1 METWTSVIVEKRVK
15 TEDQGACLNSRD
27 LSCLGTEVY
36 HPENNSVACI
46 ERSRQKEIPWLES
59 RVEGIDLCSVHVL
72 CCFGAGEGWLLDLR
86 RQRDESA
93 WEVTNASICLNL
105 RWTTLITGIKFPG
118 EQVHGL
124 KRGFWEAIFAIIV
137 DVVTRSVPLCVS

>member
-1 METWTSVIVEKRVK
+1 MEKRVK

-46 ERSRQKEIPWLES
+46 ERPRQKEIPWLES

-105 RWTTLITGIKFPG
+105 R
-118 EQVHGL
+118 
-124 KRGFWEAIFAIIV
+124 
-137 DVVTRSVPLCVS
+137 